1 MAENSTATKGLNR
14 PMEKQPLYTVIRYT
28 SSTEMSTN
36 FNSTSISITADLVC
50 PTVPDYEESVQTITI
65 KSDKFEKCN
74 LQFIGKPILEALPV
88 HTTFYLCDHAGAYK
102 KKAKNSTNN
111 DQGSSSNEL
120 EAFYLGRSCS
130 LHVDRLVYLLSQV
143 VALDYWQGTIKAAH
157 DFGGFRLTA
166 NEEKKRRA
174 VYCIDYDFA
183 CSMVEQLE
191 ENVYQCRSFTEDIL
205 FYEMDTKEGFLKN

>member
-1 MAENSTATKGLNR
+1 M
-14 PMEKQPLYTVIRYT
+14 
-28 SSTEMSTN
+28 
-36 FNSTSISITADLVC
+36 
-50 PTVPDYEESVQTITI
+50 
-65 KSDKFEKCN
+65 
-74 LQFIGKPILEALPV
+74 
-88 HTTFYLCDHAGAYK
+88 
-102 KKAKNSTNN
+102 
-111 DQGSSSNEL
+111 
-120 EAFYLGRSCS
+120 
-130 LHVDRLVYLLSQV
+130 DRLVYLLSQV